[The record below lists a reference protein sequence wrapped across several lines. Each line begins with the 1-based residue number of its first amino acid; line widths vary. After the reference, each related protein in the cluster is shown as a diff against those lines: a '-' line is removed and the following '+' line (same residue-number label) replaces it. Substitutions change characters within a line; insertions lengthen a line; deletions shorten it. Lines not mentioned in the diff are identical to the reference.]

1 MSPNR
6 GTAMTK
12 LQQIQDEFTAHG
24 KMQGRVRPGVGELD
38 KVGLSEDAIEQL
50 KSSGLVARDQ

>member
-1 MSPNR
+1 V
-6 GTAMTK
+6 
-12 LQQIQDEFTAHG
+12 DEFTAHG